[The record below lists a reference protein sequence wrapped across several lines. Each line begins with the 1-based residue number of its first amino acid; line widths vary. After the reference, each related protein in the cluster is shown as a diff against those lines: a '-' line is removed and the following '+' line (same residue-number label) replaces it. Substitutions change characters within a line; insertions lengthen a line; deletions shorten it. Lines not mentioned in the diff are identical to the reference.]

1 MEYEKIKNSRRKK
14 PTPELGGLMDS
25 AMKAAHGAT
34 SWIMDRQK
42 ADGHWCAELESNA
55 TITAEYVFM
64 CQALGISVAARRE
77 KMIRY
82 FRSNQ
87 KSDGSWGIAWNSAG
101 DVSTAVE
108 VYLALRILGVD
119 AEDEALRRAEDFIR
133 AQGGIAK
140 VRIFTRINLAQFG
153 LFPWGAVPVIPPEFI
168 LLPPESPVNIY
179 NLSSWA
185 RGTMVPLFIIF
196 HHKPTF
202 ALPNGCAAKND
213 WLDHLWLDAKN
224 KDVPYSA
231 PWQSILKA
239 EGVSY
244 RSFFA
249 LADKA
254 LRASEKVRG
263 LIKEYSLRDRLR
275 ALSLPVVDR
284 ALDLSLRAYAVKKCE
299 EWVLQHQEISG
310 DWAGIFPPMV
320 NGVVALS
327 LNGFGLDSDQ
337 MRRGLQAIENFA
349 IDDEEGFR
357 VQACVSPV
365 WDTVLTMRGLT
376 DCGFDRSSEKLTT
389 ARKWVDAKQL
399 CVNYGDWKVYNPNGA
414 SGGWSFEYENSWYPD
429 VDDTAAVMLAFLK
442 QDPGQADTNTMTNAA
457 QWIVSMQNKDGGWGA
472 FDKDNDKTFLNR
484 IPFSDMDSLCD
495 PSTPDVAGRVLEA
508 FAVLGDDR
516 YKYTMERALDYLRKS
531 QEPEGSWYGRWGV
544 NYVYGTSNVLCGL
557 SEAGIRATDPMVK
570 RAITWLK
577 SKQNAD
583 GGWGECLESYSDRS
597 LMGVG
602 ASTASQTAWGVMG
615 LIASLPASDMA
626 VRRGIQWLVDHQQ
639 QEGELSGSWEEREFT
654 GTGFP
659 KHFYLRYHYYR
670 HMFPMMA
677 LGRFISKNTQ

>member
-1 MEYEKIKNSRRKK
+1 MENNQTITRKTRKK
-14 PTPELGGLMDS
+14 REVKHEAPTPDLNALMDE
-25 AMKAAHGAT
+25 ALGAARAAT
-34 SWIMDRQK
+34 DWIMARQH

-64 CQALGISVAARRE
+64 CQALGIRLDARSE
-77 KMIRY
+77 KILRY
-82 FRSNQ
+82 FRGNQ
-87 KSDGSWGIAWNSAG
+87 KDDGSWGIAWNHPG
-101 DVSTAVE
+101 DVSTTVE
-108 VYLALRILGVD
+108 VYLAHRLLGV
-119 AEDEALRRAEDFIR
+119 AIDEPLMKRAEAYIR
-133 AQGGIAK
+133 DQGGIAK

-168 LLPPESPVNIY
+168 LLPKESPVNIY
-179 NLSSWA
+179 ALSSWA

-202 ALPNGCAAKND
+202 TLPNGRTEGNT
-213 WLDHLWLDAKN
+213 WLDHLWLDPTQ
-224 KDVPYSA
+224 KDVPYSE
-231 PWQSILKA
+231 PWLEIFKES
-239 EGVSY
+239 GVSY
-244 RSFFA
+244 RSFFG

-254 LRASEKVRG
+254 MQLSEKVRG
-263 LIKEYSLRDRLR
+263 LLRRFSVEDKVR
-275 ALSLPVVDR
+275 D
-284 ALDLSLRAYAVKKCE
+284 YAVKKCE

-327 LNGFGLDSDQ
+327 LNGFSLTSDQ
-337 MRRGLQAIENFA
+337 MRRGLAAIENFA

-365 WDTVLTMRGLT
+365 WDTVLTMRGLV
-376 DCGFDRSSEKLTT
+376 DCGFDQKSDKLIA
-389 ARKWVDAKQL
+389 ARKWVDSKQL
-399 CVNYGDWKVYNPNGA
+399 CVNYGDWKVYNPNGM

-442 QDPGQADTNTMTNAA
+442 QDRAQASTNTMTRAA
-457 QWIVSMQNKDGGWGA
+457 QWVVSMQNKDGGWGA
-472 FDKDNDKTFLNR
+472 FDKDNNKLFLNE

-508 FAVLGDDR
+508 FAVLDDSR
-516 YKYTMERALDYLRKS
+516 YSYTVEKALDYLRKS

-557 SEAGIRATDPMVK
+557 TEARIPATDPMVK
-570 RAITWLK
+570 RALAWLK

-602 ASTASQTAWGVMG
+602 TSTASQTAWGVMG
-615 LIASLPASDMA
+615 LLAYLPASDPA
-626 VRRGIQWLVDHQQ
+626 ARRGVQWLISR
-639 QEGELSGSWEEREFT
+639 QETQGELAGAWQEQEFT

-659 KHFYLRYHYYR
+659 NHFYLRYHYYR

-677 LGRFISKNTQ
+677 LGRFITKNTQ